1 MATSWPLITSLQ
13 PSTWSGSLR
22 KVALVTGG
30 GVRVGRALTLG
41 LAEAGYDVVVHYHG
55 SEVGARET
63 ARGVEAAG
71 RRAALVQG
79 DLSKGSDAEAVVAS
93 AADSFGRLDLL
104 VNSAASFDQA
114 HLMDVDEARWDRVM
128 ALNLKGPFLT
138 VRAAADLLRQARG
151 SVVNILDLSALQPWV
166 EYPHHSVSKAGLL
179 HLTRVLA
186 RVLAPDVRVNAIA
199 PGTVLPPDGFDESD
213 RRREDA
219 RTLVGTI
226 GTPQDV
232 LRTVLFLAASPFITG
247 EVVVVDGGRSLR
259 GEG

>member
-1 MATSWPLITSLQ
+1 LS
-13 PSTWSGSLR
+13 
-22 KVALVTGG
+22 
-30 GVRVGRALTLG
+30 LG
-41 LAEAGYDVVVHYHG
+41 LADAGYDVVVHYHG

-63 ARGVEAAG
+63 ARGIEAAG

-79 DLSKGSDAEAVVAS
+79 DLSLGSDAEAVVAG
-93 AADSFGRLDLL
+93 AAENFGRLDLL
-104 VNSAASFDQA
+104 VNSAASFDRAQ
-114 HLMDVDEARWDRVM
+114 LMDVDEARWDQVM

-166 EYPHHSVSKAGLL
+166 DYPHHAVSKAGLL
-179 HLTRVLA
+179 HLTRILA

-199 PGTVLPPDGFDESD
+199 PGTVLPPEEFDESD

-219 RTLVGTI
+219 RTLVGSI

-247 EVVVVDGGRSLR
+247 EVVVVDGGRSLK
-259 GEG
+259 GVG